1 MSDSGKDR
9 AGLLI
14 AVLFFFSGAG
24 SLVYQV
30 VWVRMLV
37 LVFGT
42 TVFAVSTVL
51 SAFMAGLAL
60 GSTYF
65 GRLVD
70 RRGDGLRIYA
80 GLELLIGVCALLLL
94 PIFAGLDSLYT
105 GAYRLLEGHPHL
117 FTLFRFALSFL
128 VLLVPTTLIGGT
140 LPVLSK
146 FVVRRLPRVGRSVGA
161 LYAVNTFGAAAG
173 TIAVAF
179 VLLERLGIRGTV
191 LVAAGV
197 NLLIALVAFLL
208 SMRAEGLA
216 EADTVEEV
224 APPPVE
230 AGQPLAG
237 LPANAIRAVFWG
249 YAVSGFVALGYEVV
263 WTRLLSIVMRSTTT
277 QSLSTTL
284 IVFLFGLAAGGAVAA
299 RFVDRWRRLLPAF
312 GVAELLLGLYGLAS
326 VAVFRSIPDVAAALG
341 PVYSFW
347 GHVVRLVAVACV
359 AMLIPTFLMGMLFP
373 IAGKL
378 YVRALASVGRRVGG
392 IYAANTTG
400 AIFGAFAAGFVLI
413 PLLGS
418 QWSIQLLAWVNIAVG
433 VVVLM
438 LDPAMRTKTRAVAI
452 SLVGIPALLLTFLLP
467 SSFLIDLF
475 RPPAASDLL
484 YHDEGAAGTVTVLEF
499 ENGSRLLRVNGAGEV
514 PTDRASIQ
522 IFRLLGSLPLL
533 THPAPEDVLVIAF
546 GGGIT
551 LASVELQQPGQI
563 DCVEV
568 VPGVVGAAGYFAE
581 YNNRVFERLEADRI
595 DLIADDGRNH
605 VLRTPETYDVIISDS
620 THPRT
625 ADSWV
630 LYTRDFYELCKRRL
644 NAGGYIAQWV
654 PLHGLTADD
663 YRMIVRTFR
672 SVFPHCSLWLNT
684 QYTVL
689 LGAPEP
695 LRIEFDRLRE
705 RLASGPAKAALDEVN
720 LGDPVSLLG
729 TLALDEVALA
739 AYAGEGPI
747 NTDNRAHINFGDRLR
762 THTTGGVA
770 AMVSLVPHLSGR
782 VNYVVKATPVESRG
796 LQRRLRSRAHM
807 LVGFVAAKLGDR
819 QRAVQELRRARQTD
833 AGNVEAQR
841 ILDRLTQGPRAGG
854 PASAAPPGAR

>member
-1 MSDSGKDR
+1 MSNSREDR
-9 AGLLI
+9 AKLLI

-60 GSTYF
+60 GSVYF

-70 RRGDGLRIYA
+70 RKGNGLRIYA
-80 GLELLIGVCALLLL
+80 GLELLIGVCALLLV
-94 PIFAGLDSLYT
+94 PVFAGLDNLYT
-105 GAYRLLEGHPHL
+105 AAYRALEGQPYL
-117 FTLFRFALSFL
+117 FALFRFALSFL

-146 FVVRRLPRVGRSVGA
+146 FVVRRLPRVGRSVGV

-179 VLLERLGIRGTV
+179 VLLERLGIRGTI

-197 NLLIALVAFLL
+197 NLLIAVVSFLL
-208 SMRAEGLA
+208 SVRVGQTGRGEPSAGA
-216 EADTVEEV
+216 
-224 APPPVE
+224 APSPVE
-230 AGQPLAG
+230 AERPLLA
-237 LPANAIRAVFWG
+237 LPASAIRAVFWG

-263 WTRLLSIVMRSTTT
+263 WTRLLSIAMRSTTT

-299 RFVDRWRRLLPAF
+299 HFVDRWKRLLPAF
-312 GVAELLLGLYGLAS
+312 GAAELLLGLYGLAS
-326 VAVFRSIPDVAAALG
+326 VAVFRTIPDIGRVLG

-347 GHVVRLVAVACV
+347 GHIARLLAVACV
-359 AMLIPTFLMGMLFP
+359 AMLFPTFLMGILFP

-378 YVRALASVGRRVGG
+378 YVRALDTVGRRVGG

-400 AIFGAFAAGFVLI
+400 AILGAFAAGFVWI

-418 QWSIQLLAWVNIAVG
+418 QWSIQLLAWINIAIG
-433 VVVLM
+433 VVVLL
-438 LDPAMRTKTRAVAI
+438 LDPAMRRGTRAAVLSAVAI
-452 SLVGIPALLLTFLLP
+452 PALVLTLLFP
-467 SSFLIDLF
+467 SGFLIDLF
-475 RPPAASDLL
+475 RTRAARDLL
-484 YHDEGAAGTVTVLEF
+484 FHDEGAAGTVTVLEF

-514 PTDRASIQ
+514 PTDHASIQ

-533 THPAPEDVLVIAF
+533 VHPAPEDVLVIAF
-546 GGGIT
+546 GGGVT
-551 LASVELQQPGQI
+551 LASVELQRPRHI

-568 VPGVVGAAGYFAE
+568 VPGVVGAAEYFSS
-581 YNNRVFERLEADRI
+581 YNNRVFERLDGERI
-595 DLIADDGRNH
+595 ELIADDGRNH
-605 VLRTPETYDVIISDS
+605 VLRTPKTYDVIISDS

-644 NAGGYIAQWV
+644 NSGGYIAQWV
-654 PLHGLTADD
+654 PVHGLTADD

-672 SVFPHCSLWLNT
+672 SVFPHCSVWSNT

-689 LGAPEP
+689 LGAPGP
-695 LRIEFDRLRE
+695 LRIAFDRLEE
-705 RLASGPAKAALDEVN
+705 RLGSGPAKAGLDEVN
-720 LGDPVSLLG
+720 LGDPISLLAA
-729 TLALDEVALA
+729 LALDEA
-739 AYAGEGPI
+739 AVPVYAGEGPI
-747 NTDNRAHINFGDRLR
+747 NTDNRAYINFGDRLR
-762 THTTGGVA
+762 SHATGGIAVL
-770 AMVSLVPHLSGR
+770 MSLVPHLSDR
-782 VNYVVKATPVESRG
+782 MDHIVQATPAQSLA
-796 LQRRLRSRAHM
+796 LQRRLRSRSHM
-807 LVGFVAAKLGDR
+807 LVGFVSARLGDR
-819 QRAVQELRRARQTD
+819 SRALQLLRRARQTD
-833 AGNVEAQR
+833 PGNVEAER
-841 ILDRLTQGPRAGG
+841 ILDRLTRSGTGGGGEIPGRPGPD
-854 PASAAPPGAR
+854 